1 MGITYYGTKHR
12 GLVFINMTPKQNKVF
27 NLTLSFGKKME
38 CKKMIFSG
46 DYYNYPAE
54 TFDGRSFFCQRGDEN
69 SSERS
74 KLPFDPSE
82 VFNEFI
88 AEKNIEIEE
97 YDSSIGSI
105 ELSLDVEE
113 RSGEL
118 IANFIN
124 YEGGEMSTEERKD
137 EKVSEA
143 IKKLTEEHDIQKSAY
158 ITFTGGG
165 DSGYFDEFLIDGDF
179 VSHEVPGYLDD
190 IGYEMLSNFGGWEID
205 AGSYGRLYFYPETNT
220 AELQFQWV
228 EEKEEPETQFRFEI
242 DGTV

>member
-1 MGITYYGTKHR
+1 
-12 GLVFINMTPKQNKVF
+12 MTPKQKQIF
-27 NLTLSFGKKME
+27 DLTLSFGKKMG
-38 CKKMIFSG
+38 CKKMVFSG
-46 DYYNYPAE
+46 DFYNYPHE
-54 TFDGRSFFCQRGDEN
+54 IFDGRSFFCQTGSEN
-69 SSERS
+69 EGKTV

-105 ELSLDVEE
+105 ELSLDIEE

-124 YEGGEMSTEERKD
+124 YEGGEMNTQERKD
-137 EKVSEA
+137 EKVTEA
-143 IKKLTEEHDIQKSAY
+143 IKKLTKEHDIQKSAY

-165 DSGYFDEFLIDGDF
+165 DSGYFDEFRIDGDF
-179 VSHEVPGYLDD
+179 VSSEVPGYLDD

-242 DGTV
+242 DGTI

>member
-1 MGITYYGTKHR
+1 
-12 GLVFINMTPKQNKVF
+12 MTPKQKQIF
-27 NLTLSFGKKME
+27 DLTLSFGKKMG
-38 CKKMIFSG
+38 CKKMVFSG
-46 DYYNYPAE
+46 DFYNYPHE
-54 TFDGRSFFCQRGDEN
+54 IFDGRSFFCQTGGKNEGKTV
-69 SSERS
+69 

-105 ELSLDVEE
+105 ELSLDIEE

-124 YEGGEMSTEERKD
+124 YDGGEMNTQERKD
-137 EKVSEA
+137 EKVTEA
-143 IKKLTEEHDIQKSAY
+143 IKKLTEEHDIQKSAD
-158 ITFTGGG
+158 ITFTGGV
-165 DSGYFDEFLIDGDF
+165 DSGYFDEFHIDGDF
-179 VSHEVPGYLDD
+179 VSSEVPEYLDD

-242 DGTV
+242 DGTI